1 MKKIFA
7 VLLALA
13 LLVGVSCEAM
23 AVTESA
29 TGGSSLNKVRAYT
42 IINNAVGSAT
52 TAISPTSYIIP
63 GKCEIV
69 GWHINPTSLNS
80 EGVASLRDALTG
92 AAPDTYIINEAEGTS
107 TIPYDQIFPE
117 GIEISRGVVVNQGPY
132 TSVTVY
138 YKQVRP

>member
-13 LLVGVSCEAM
+13 LMVGVSCEAM
-23 AVTESA
+23 AVTESVS
-29 TGGSSLNKVRAYT
+29 GGTSLNKIRTYT
-42 IINNAVGSAT
+42 IINHAVNSAS
-52 TAISPTSYIIP
+52 TAISPTLYIIP

-80 EGVASLRDALTG
+80 EGLASLRDALTG
-92 AAPDTYIINEAEGTS
+92 AAPDTYVINEAEATS

-117 GIEISRGVVVNQGPY
+117 GIELSRGLVVNQGPY